1 MNVVKEDKY
10 GSFKMLQ
17 NGDPIHTERTKYKI
31 LDLSFQSMIK
41 WSKLYCSLR
50 KEFNCVEIIIP
61 WLCEG
66 AR

>member
-41 WSKLYCSLR
+41 
-50 KEFNCVEIIIP
+50 
-61 WLCEG
+61 
-66 AR
+66 